1 MYVCICNAL
10 FNIIANSTV
19 ELKGNA
25 NSEFTIFIQS
35 TAQFVIKRKRYL
47 YLNVY
52 MYMIELVNKTM
63 NIKHLQKLGSVFF
76 GTN

>member
-10 FNIIANSTV
+10 FKIIASSTK

-25 NSEFTIFIQS
+25 NFEFTISIQS

-52 MYMIELVNKTM
+52 ADVYMINLMNTIM
-63 NIKHLQKLGSVFF
+63 NI
-76 GTN
+76 

>member
-10 FNIIANSTV
+10 FKIIASSTE

-25 NSEFTIFIQS
+25 NSEFTISIQS

-47 YLNVY
+47 YLDVC
-52 MYMIELVNKTM
+52 MYMIKLMDKIM
-63 NIKHLQKLGSVFF
+63 NI
-76 GTN
+76 

>member
-10 FNIIANSTV
+10 FKIIASSTG

-25 NSEFTIFIQS
+25 NSEFTISIQS

-47 YLNVY
+47 YLDVC
-52 MYMIELVNKTM
+52 MYMIKLMDKIM
-63 NIKHLQKLGSVFF
+63 NI
-76 GTN
+76 